1 MGIKER
7 LALME
12 VGVGGI
18 EECVGIEACGGFHRE
33 AAEGSVYRVKVT
45 WRQAFGR
52 DPVLLDFASRGFVDI
67 FPFAFEQFG
76 FFLGGE
82 DA

>member
-1 MGIKER
+1 
-7 LALME
+7 ME

-52 DPVLLDFASRGFVDI
+52 DPVLLDFA
-67 FPFAFEQFG
+67 
-76 FFLGGE
+76 
-82 DA
+82 